1 VTKLLICI
9 CDVERIQ
16 GLVLFILTPR
26 PFRKRVVYFQGIT
39 MSKVSRRWSITSS
52 KYVVMFYDP
61 ARLIVLEKMPGG
73 LQQEITQ
80 VGYLTTTGTM

>member
-1 VTKLLICI
+1 
-9 CDVERIQ
+9 
-16 GLVLFILTPR
+16 
-26 PFRKRVVYFQGIT
+26 